1 MTGERIICMKMG
13 LKKGG
18 KYCDLYFKYKKGWEE
33 EVGKVLYQLGKK
45 QSEFE
50 ERMNT
55 LTEDAG
61 AGPVPSQMVEN

>member
-1 MTGERIICMKMG
+1 MICTSNIKRDW
-13 LKKGG
+13 K
-18 KYCDLYFKYKKGWEE
+18 E